1 MNKKVITDIYRRIKI
16 WWNTPGYYSIV
27 NGMPTIYESKEELQE
42 LLEEIKAESIK
53 RKRITKDE

>member
-42 LLEEIKAESIK
+42 LLKEIKAESIK

>member
-27 NGMPTIYESKEELQE
+27 NGMPPIYESKEEIQE
-42 LLEEIKAESIK
+42 FLEEIKVESVE
-53 RKRITKDE
+53 RKNN